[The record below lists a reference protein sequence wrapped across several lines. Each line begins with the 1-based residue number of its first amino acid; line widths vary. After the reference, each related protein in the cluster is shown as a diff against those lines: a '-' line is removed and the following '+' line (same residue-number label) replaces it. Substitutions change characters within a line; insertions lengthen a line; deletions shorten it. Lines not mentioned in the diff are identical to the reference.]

1 MAKHTHKATVT
12 RDGRCWMVRIPEI
25 GGLTQARRLSEAKYM
40 ARSLVAITLHIP
52 ADSFDVDVEVG
63 KVGTVQVAERAARLR
78 AARETATR
86 LEREVQNDAESLARD
101 LANEGLPLPDI
112 GDILGISYQRAH
124 QLVAH

>member
-1 MAKHTHKATVT
+1 
-12 RDGRCWMVRIPEI
+12 
-25 GGLTQARRLSEAKYM
+25 M
-40 ARSLVAITLHIP
+40 ARSLVAIILDIP

-78 AARETATR
+78 AARQTATR
-86 LEREVQNDAESLARD
+86 LEREVQTDAESLARD
-101 LANEGLPLPDI
+101 LANEGLPLPGI